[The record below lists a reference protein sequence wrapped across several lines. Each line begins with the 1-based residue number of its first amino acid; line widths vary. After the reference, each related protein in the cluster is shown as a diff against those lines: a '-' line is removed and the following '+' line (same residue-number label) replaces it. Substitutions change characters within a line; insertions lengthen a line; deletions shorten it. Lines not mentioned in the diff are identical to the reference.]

1 VLVKNGIDVLTQA
14 GSAIPGLTDFYSANM
29 TIPSNASGVYEMRFE
44 AFDAAG
50 NKYSRQFSG
59 ATTIVT
65 TPVYLGGGSVTKSGD
80 PDKLSAGDVFTCNIG
95 NWANTNPNTPATC
108 EWVTP
113 GPRVRGT
120 TYNITSEIAA
130 LSSYSFM
137 VILRLSG
144 NSEINGYWITW
155 YRQVPG
161 GLETKSDLDLYNK
174 VFTK

>member
-1 VLVKNGIDVLTQA
+1 VLVKNGIDVVTQA
-14 GSAIPGLTDFYSANM
+14 GSSFPGLTDFYTASM

-44 AFDAAG
+44 AFDASG

-59 ATTIVT
+59 ATTIIT

-80 PDKLSAGDVFTCNIG
+80 PNKLVAGDIFTCNIG
-95 NWANTNPNTPATC
+95 NWVNTNPNTPATC

-130 LSSYSFM
+130 LNTYWFT

-144 NSEINGYWITW
+144 NRELDGYWINW
-155 YRQVPG
+155 YKQGPG
-161 GLETKSDLDLYNK
+161 GLESNSDTTFYNK